1 MDRFTKVA
9 ALAAAL
15 LVAAP
20 ACGKKDKDDN
30 KKAGPTAK
38 TVPDKPAPPKE
49 PPPPAKKTGQ
59 ELAKIYQDCWGHVSA
74 KAWDKFKTCYT
85 ADATSEWLDS
95 GMPVMNGRDAI
106 IEQGAK
112 PFMTAFPDWKGTPQ
126 LIVVGG
132 NKVFSIAH
140 VSGTHEGV
148 LKTPK
153 GDVPATKKKMGL
165 LVAHGVQ
172 FNEQGEATKEWFLQD
187 FGTLA
192 GQLGLHKMP
201 VRPAME
207 KGWTETAEVVI
218 ATDEITADKVPDQL
232 TAALDAWNKHDAK
245 AIDGYMSDDF
255 AQYVSGMP
263 GDTKGKKEAAATA
276 QGYWTAFPDV
286 KLTTDSTLSAGDY
299 TVAIGSATGTHKG
312 PLGPLKAT
320 GKTATVKTIQF
331 AKWKDGKMVAEWVF
345 YNNAALM
352 EQLGVK

>member
-1 MDRFTKVA
+1 MDRLMKIA
-9 ALAAAL
+9 AIAAAL

-20 ACGKKDKDDN
+20 ACGKKDKDD
-30 KKAGPTAK
+30 KKKTGPTAK

-59 ELAKIYQDCWGHVSA
+59 ELAKMYQDCWGHVTA
-74 KAWDKFKTCYT
+74 KDWDKFKTCFA
-85 ADATSEWLDS
+85 ADAESEWLDS
-95 GMPVMNGRDAI
+95 GMPPIKGRDAI
-106 IEQGAK
+106 VEGVKQYTA
-112 PFMTAFPDWKGTPQ
+112 AFPDFGGALQ
-126 LIVVGG
+126 LVLVGD
-132 NKVFSIAH
+132 NEIFAIAH
-140 VSGTHEGV
+140 VHGTHEGV

-153 GDVPATKKKMGL
+153 GDVPATKKKIGL
-165 LVAHGVQ
+165 LVAHGIQ
-172 FNEQGEATKEWFLQD
+172 FNDKGEATKEWFLQD

-201 VRPAME
+201 VRAASD
-207 KGWTETAEVVI
+207 KGWTETPEVVI
-218 ATDEITADKVPDQL
+218 AADAATANKVPDQL
-232 TAALDAWNKHDAK
+232 TAALDAWNKHDVK
-245 AIDGYMSDDF
+245 AVEGYMTDDF
-255 AQYVSGMP
+255 AQNVSGMP
-263 GDTKGKKEAAATA
+263 GDTKGKKEAVATA

-286 KLTTDSTLSAGDY
+286 KLTTDSTLAAGDY

-312 PLGPLKAT
+312 ALGPIKAT